1 MDIMGNAVAAS
12 AAPNEAQTAGEAAK
26 RALAGKEQ
34 FLQLLCAQISNQN
47 PLNPMDDKEMVG
59 QLAQFS
65 AIEQAIETNSR
76 LASLER
82 SQTNAGRLG
91 MASLIGKEGSASTA
105 RIDVVQGGTPPPLA
119 FSLQGA
125 ADEVTVRMLD
135 GNGNLVRSIDLRDVG
150 PGDHHVGWDGRGK
163 DRNPLPPGSYR
174 MQVSANAQ
182 GGQEVVSRTEVR
194 GRIERIEMDGKEPA
208 VYLGAV
214 RVPVTELTELRN

>member
-1 MDIMGNAVAAS
+1 MDIMGNAVAA
-12 AAPNEAQTAGEAAK
+12 AAGTEAQTAGEAAK

-65 AIEQAIETNSR
+65 AIEQAIETNTR

-82 SQTNAGRLG
+82 TQNNAGRMG
-91 MASLIGKEGSASTA
+91 MASLIGKEGAASTA
-105 RIDVVQGGTPPPLA
+105 RVDVVQGGTPPPLA
-119 FSLQGA
+119 FSLQGEA
-125 ADEVTVRMLD
+125 REVTVRILNDD
-135 GNGNLVRSIDLRDVG
+135 GSLMRSIDLRDVG
-150 PGDHHVGWDGRGK
+150 PGDHHVAWDGRGK
-163 DRNPLPPGSYR
+163 DQNPLPPGSYH
-174 MQVSANAQ
+174 MQIAANAAD
-182 GGQEVVSRTEVR
+182 GQEVAARTEVR
-194 GRIERIEMDGKEPA
+194 GRIDRIEMDGKDPA